1 MLGAQQTH
9 QWTLMH
15 TDLTSHVT
23 LGKILNLRSL
33 YISWRYNC
41 WNFIALLLGINETI
55 YMKALTYFLTCCEH
69 RMLLE
74 ILINYIIITLFFSN
88 IDLKFFLSWTILANG
103 QCLLKKMSIFL
114 CVYGILAVF
123 MKAEVI
129 ILHLLYTY
137 LQLFIIS
144 LIGNMKH
151 PFHKVFLILLDT
163 FASRDM

>member
-1 MLGAQQTH
+1 MNNTGKWSML
-9 QWTLMH
+9 
-15 TDLTSHVT
+15 V
-23 LGKILNLRSL
+23 
-33 YISWRYNC
+33 
-41 WNFIALLLGINETI
+41 E
-55 YMKALTYFLTCCEH
+55 
-69 RMLLE
+69 
-74 ILINYIIITLFFSN
+74 
-88 IDLKFFLSWTILANG
+88 
-103 QCLLKKMSIFL
+103 KMSIFL